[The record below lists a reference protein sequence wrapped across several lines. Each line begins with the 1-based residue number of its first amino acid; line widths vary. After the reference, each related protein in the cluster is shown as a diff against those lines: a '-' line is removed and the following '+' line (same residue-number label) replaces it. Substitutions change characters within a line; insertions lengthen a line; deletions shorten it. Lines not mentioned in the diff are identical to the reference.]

1 MALLTAHMTKL
12 QAVNQMLR
20 SINEQPVSQLASG
33 QLDASQAESVLDE
46 VSRRAQSEGWHVNTR
61 RNVVLTKNTDTQ
73 FAIPIN
79 VLSVDTADPEG
90 WRLPTNTSYDKQYNV
105 MMKRSADNS
114 KWILYDID
122 KDTELWPDVTTLTVH
137 MVELLEFHNLTPSL
151 QIYVYKMAGH
161 EFQKSQVASEVL
173 YQFTKED
180 AQQAY
185 FTAMQDDTFN
195 EDRNVLRHN
204 SAARY
209 ILQRHTTSY

>member
-1 MALLTAHMTKL
+1 
-12 QAVNQMLR
+12 
-20 SINEQPVSQLASG
+20 
-33 QLDASQAESVLDE
+33 
-46 VSRRAQSEGWHVNTR
+46 
-61 RNVVLTKNTDTQ
+61 
-73 FAIPIN
+73 
-79 VLSVDTADPEG
+79 
-90 WRLPTNTSYDKQYNV
+90 
-105 MMKRSADNS
+105 
-114 KWILYDID
+114 
-122 KDTELWPDVTTLTVH
+122 
-137 MVELLEFHNLTPSL
+137 
-151 QIYVYKMAGH
+151 MAGH